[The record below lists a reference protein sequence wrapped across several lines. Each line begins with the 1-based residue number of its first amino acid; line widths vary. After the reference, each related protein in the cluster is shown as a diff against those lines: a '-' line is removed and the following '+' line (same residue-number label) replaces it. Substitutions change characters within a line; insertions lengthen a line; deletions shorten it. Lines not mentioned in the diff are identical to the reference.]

1 MSAVL
6 QINPMVRPMTLAD
19 LPVISKLD
27 AQCYPFPWTLGN
39 FTDSLQAG
47 YRCCVYTY
55 NEIIIGYAVMMLV
68 VDEAHLLNITIAP
81 DSQGQGWGRRFMQ
94 YLVESMQSHQAA
106 WLWLEVRPSNI
117 VAKTLYE
124 RMGFEVVAVRKNYYP
139 AITGREDAVIMRLAL
154 DHHA

>member
-1 MSAVL
+1 MSAIL
-6 QINPMVRPMTLAD
+6 QINPIVRPMTLAD
-19 LPVISKLD
+19 LPVIAALD

-39 FTDSLQAG
+39 FADSLQAG

-55 NEIIIGYAVMMLV
+55 DQTIIGYAVMMLI

-94 YLVESMQSHQAA
+94 YLVESTQSHQAA

-117 VAKTLYE
+117 VAKSLYE
-124 RMGFEVVAVRKNYYP
+124 RMGFEFVAVRKNYYP
-139 AITGREDAVIMRLAL
+139 AIAGREDAVIMRLAL
-154 DHHA
+154 DQHA